1 MQHSVMAK
9 GKAMEML
16 FNKYNHLLLLEVL
29 LIIGYPFFSMFR
41 FPVIFLL
48 MVLALIPPLYMGLG
62 RKSFVFMLVTIS
74 GAFSLHLMW
83 QYNVIAREISVLVVL
98 FSLYSIFFSIAI
110 MILIKKISMRTV
122 VTSDTVKGGISVY
135 FLIGLLWSFFYMIL
149 GIYDDNAYSGL
160 NFSMANSSAL
170 LDCIYYSFTA
180 LTTLGFG
187 DISPITSMARGLTM
201 LESIVGQLY
210 LAIFVAQL
218 IGLKV
223 ASSFS
228 PDRD

>member
-1 MQHSVMAK
+1 MQRGSTTK
-9 GKAMEML
+9 KRIMEVS

-29 LIIGYPFFSMFR
+29 FIIGYPFFSMFR

-48 MVLALIPPLYMGLG
+48 MVLALIPPLYMGLSRRG
-62 RKSFVFMLVTIS
+62 FVLMLVTIS
-74 GAFSLHLMW
+74 GAFSLHLLW
-83 QYNVIAREISVLVVL
+83 QYNIIAREMNVLTVL
-98 FSLYSIFFSIAI
+98 LSLYSIFFSMAI
-110 MILIKKISMRTV
+110 MILIKKISSRTV
-122 VTSDTVKGGISVY
+122 VTSDTIKGGISVY
-135 FLIGLLWSFFYMIL
+135 FLIGLLWSFFYMIVM
-149 GIYDDNAYSGL
+149 IYNANAYSGL
-160 NFSMANSSAL
+160 SFDTANSSEL

-187 DISPITSMARGLTM
+187 DITPVTSIARGLTT

-223 ASSFS
+223 ASSFG
-228 PDRD
+228 PEKD